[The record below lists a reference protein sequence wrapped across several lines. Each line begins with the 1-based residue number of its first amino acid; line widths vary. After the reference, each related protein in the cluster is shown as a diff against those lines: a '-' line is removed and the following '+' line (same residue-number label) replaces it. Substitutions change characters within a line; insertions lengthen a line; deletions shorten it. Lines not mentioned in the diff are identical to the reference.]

1 MIINKN
7 YEIQNFKINK
17 DKKRIRV
24 DRSNSRERKKRKKG
38 KYIMI
43 LYNSENNNKEKILSN
58 EIKKTYCNKEI
69 DYDVN
74 IMKMKVLIFFNLY
87 STSIHIFSLSLFSLL
102 SFTNCNT
109 ILIILFLSFSLLYY
123 DVLCSVFHLLIVV
136 FHNLRV

>member
-1 MIINKN
+1 
-7 YEIQNFKINK
+7 
-17 DKKRIRV
+17 
-24 DRSNSRERKKRKKG
+24 
-38 KYIMI
+38 MI

-74 IMKMKVLIFFNLY
+74 IMNMKVLIFFNLY
-87 STSIHIFSLSLFSLL
+87 STSIDIFSLSLFSLL
-102 SFTNCNT
+102 SFTNCDT

-136 FHNLRV
+136 FHKLRV

>member
-1 MIINKN
+1 M
-7 YEIQNFKINK
+7 
-17 DKKRIRV
+17 KRIRV
-24 DRSNSRERKKRKKG
+24 DRSNSRERKKG

-87 STSIHIFSLSLFSLL
+87 STSIYIFFYYYFHYYLL
-102 SFTNCNT
+102 R
-109 ILIILFLSFSLLYY
+109 
-123 DVLCSVFHLLIVV
+123 IVIQ
-136 FHNLRV
+136 F